1 MASMKARA
9 TLPTLAALLVSAY
22 FAIAAPGDS
31 KTSGVK
37 TVDFDRDIRPI
48 LSDTCFACH
57 GPDEKQR
64 MAKLRFDT
72 KEGAFAKPDVIVP
85 GDSGKS
91 RLVQR
96 ITAADESFRMP
107 PPFSGRTLTDKQIT
121 LLRRWIDEGAKWET
135 HWAYLQPR
143 RPELPQVSNTAWPRN
158 AIDNFIPARLDRE
171 GLKPSPEAEEVDAF
185 LADTS
190 PDAYEKHVDRLLN
203 SPHYGERMAMQ
214 WLDLARYAD
223 THGYHIDSHRDMWP
237 WRNWVIEAFNNNMPF
252 DRFTIE
258 QLAGDLLPHPTP

>member
-1 MASMKARA
+1 MGWMKVRA
-9 TLPTLAALLVSAY
+9 ILTLLAATPVAAY
-22 FAIAAPGDS
+22 LAIAAPGDS
-31 KTSGVK
+31 KNSALK
-37 TVDFDRDIRPI
+37 PVDFNRDIRPI

-135 HWAYLQPR
+135 HWAYVPPR
-143 RPELPQVSNTAWPRN
+143 RPELPQ
-158 AIDNFIPARLDRE
+158 
-171 GLKPSPEAEEVDAF
+171 
-185 LADTS
+185 
-190 PDAYEKHVDRLLN
+190 
-203 SPHYGERMAMQ
+203 
-214 WLDLARYAD
+214 
-223 THGYHIDSHRDMWP
+223 
-237 WRNWVIEAFNNNMPF
+237 
-252 DRFTIE
+252 
-258 QLAGDLLPHPTP
+258 